1 MLHLR
6 YTKFAALTLSILILA
21 ACSGSSAPADTA
33 AEAEP
38 TATPAAQSSDAG
50 ADAATDAAPAEDA
63 TAAGAVTDTASAGDA
78 VSSDAVTDTAT
89 AGDTAAAPAGLR
101 TFIIVPDQSNVSY
114 HVQEEFLSR
123 MLEKYGI
130 AAGHSD
136 TTGAT
141 QAIEGQLELD
151 MGNLNAPLGAS
162 HFQVDLSTL
171 TSDQSLRDRWLRSSS
186 FIASAPTAE
195 FTATGVEGAPASYT
209 EGEEVNFQLNGDLT
223 VNNVTQPVTFDVTA
237 KLEGDTITGTATA
250 PLTMTDFNVEPPNF
264 IDTLTVQDD
273 FQIVVDFV
281 AQAQ

>member
-1 MLHLR
+1 MSHMRHISMTVL
-6 YTKFAALTLSILILA
+6 ALAMLILA
-21 ACSGSSAPADTA
+21 ACSGS
-33 AEAEP
+33 P
-38 TATPAAQSSDAG
+38 TPATPAADSSSDL
-50 ADAATDAAPAEDA
+50 AAEATTNAPAQG
-63 TAAGAVTDTASAGDA
+63 AAA
-78 VSSDAVTDTAT
+78 SDAVTDTASSD
-89 AGDTAAAPAGLR
+89 AAAAPAGPR
-101 TFIIVPDQSNVSY
+101 TFTIVPDQSNVSY

-130 AAGHSD
+130 AAGHSN

-141 QAIEGQLELD
+141 KAIEGQLELD
-151 MGNLNAPLGAS
+151 MSNLSAPLGAS

-195 FTATGVEGAPASYT
+195 FTATGVEGAPTGYT
-209 EGEEVNFQLNGDLT
+209 EGEEVGFKLNGDLT

-237 KLEGDTITGTATA
+237 KLAGNTITGTATA
-250 PLTMTDFNVEPPNF
+250 QLTMTDFGVEPPNF

-273 FQIVVDFV
+273 FQIVVAFT